1 MERKSKAVYAL
12 GIDLGTSGV
21 KSGLLNL
28 STMELEFVSIREY
41 DDSPEQS
48 PEVLWTQMIEA
59 VKESVSKL
67 GRRGQVGMIGLSGQM
82 HGAVL
87 YDSNGQ
93 LISPIINWKDQ
104 KWSSGKVVEKMKLA
118 MGARSYE
125 ELGTDISSG
134 YSAAIL
140 FGIKENDSE
149 LFQRIAHFVLPVD
162 FLRGKLLG
170 KNSFATDPTN
180 AFGTGMFNTR
190 LNCWH
195 TELIQKFQLPMNIF
209 PEVHLAS
216 QAAGTISD
224 QVADL
229 IGVERKIPVIFGG
242 GDNQMSML
250 GSGLAAPGSPILI
263 NIGTAAQ
270 ISILAAEFKR
280 YPGTDT
286 RSFFNNAFAVVGVSL
301 GGGGSYQWLR
311 EQVKQAEEVEM
322 PYPELDKLA
331 EGVPAGADGL
341 IFCTRPTRRN
351 PVRPRGFFG
360 NTARLNS
367 IAHRARAVL
376 EGVLMDLYASYEILE
391 KDDRGG
397 FILGAGKGLQRSRT

>member
-1 MERKSKAVYAL
+1 
-12 GIDLGTSGV
+12 
-21 KSGLLNL
+21 
-28 STMELEFVSIREY
+28 
-41 DDSPEQS
+41 
-48 PEVLWTQMIEA
+48 
-59 VKESVSKL
+59 
-67 GRRGQVGMIGLSGQM
+67 
-82 HGAVL
+82 
-87 YDSNGQ
+87 
-93 LISPIINWKDQ
+93 
-104 KWSSGKVVEKMKLA
+104 
-118 MGARSYE
+118 
-125 ELGTDISSG
+125 
-134 YSAAIL
+134 
-140 FGIKENDSE
+140 

-311 EQVKQAEEVEM
+311 EQVKQAEDVEM

-341 IFCTRPTRRN
+341 IFCTGPTRRN

-391 KDDRGG
+391 KDDRCG
-397 FILGAGKGLQRSRT
+397 FILGAGKGLQRSRTWSQITANLFVKPLRISGFENAVCGAALMAAYGLGAIENLEVAALANASAVEVTPNLEQAKFYHDEFVAFWRTAVPAV